1 MLSLKDWNKTYVC
14 FKGVKFQGVKR
25 QMFQGVKRQ
34 KSKSKV
40 N

>member
-1 MLSLKDWNKTYVC
+1 
-14 FKGVKFQGVKR
+14 
-25 QMFQGVKRQ
+25 MFQGVKRQ